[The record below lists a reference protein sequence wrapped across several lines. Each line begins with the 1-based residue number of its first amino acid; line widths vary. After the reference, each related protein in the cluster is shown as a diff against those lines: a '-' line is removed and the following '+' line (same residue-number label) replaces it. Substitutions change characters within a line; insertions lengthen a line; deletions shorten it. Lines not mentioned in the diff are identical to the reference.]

1 MKLGVV
7 LDLLNQNEKSRF
19 VNILTS
25 QILESN
31 EQLTKKTDTAA
42 FVETFYTDEIRQ
54 RYKEV
59 IRKALRD
66 DIRVDIAADI
76 FMTDGKGF
84 MSRDGLA
91 QDYKRKEGE
100 LNESKSE
107 FLAYM
112 NDEKNANNPRL
123 RDFKI

>member
-42 FVETFYTDEIRQ
+42 FVETFLYR
-54 RYKEV
+54 
-59 IRKALRD
+59 
-66 DIRVDIAADI
+66 
-76 FMTDGKGF
+76 
-84 MSRDGLA
+84 
-91 QDYKRKEGE
+91 
-100 LNESKSE
+100 
-107 FLAYM
+107 
-112 NDEKNANNPRL
+112 
-123 RDFKI
+123 